1 MGSENYI
8 THFFSVNV
16 MSLTLLEMS
25 KVPVCLSDC
34 QTEELVV
41 SPATD
46 EAQKAFSDLTT
57 VALLQQAL
65 K

>member
-1 MGSENYI
+1 
-8 THFFSVNV
+8 